1 MLAVSPNRDA
11 LLQIANQIPGSCQVL
26 GQLAELLT
34 DVNSGLDDIAQLL
47 RRDTGLAAR
56 IIRISNSVMFGAGAR
71 IATIEDAVNRVGYA
85 EIYRLTGLATAAQLA
100 DHHLS
105 YYGITGVQ
113 LRDNT
118 LITSLACEALASRAD
133 IDPRVAYTVGLLRS
147 TGKIVL
153 DRYAKK
159 HQPASRPFFS
169 SGTPE
174 IEVWEQN
181 TFGICNPEV
190 AQTILTVWRF
200 PNTITEPLRHQ
211 YSTTLSPTG
220 HGKVAMLL
228 HVARALAAQQNVGL
242 IGENDQEG
250 LSEPI
255 LRTLDITAAA
265 AKECG
270 EEAAANYQALKAL
283 L

>member
-11 LLQIANQIPGSCQVL
+11 LLQIAQQLPGSYQVL

-56 IIRISNSVMFGAGAR
+56 IIRISNSVMFGGGAN
-71 IATIEDAVNRVGYA
+71 IATIEDAVNRVGFA
-85 EIYRLTGLATAAQLA
+85 EIYRLTGLATAAQMA

-118 LITSLACEALASRAD
+118 LILSLACEALASRTD
-133 IDPRVAYTVGLLRS
+133 TDSRVAYTAGLLRS
-147 TGKIVL
+147 TGKIIL

-159 HQPASRPFFS
+159 HAPSTQPFFS
-169 SGTPE
+169 SGMAE
-174 IEVWEQN
+174 IERWEL
-181 TFGICNPEV
+181 TSFGLTNPEA
-190 AQTILTVWRF
+190 AQTILSTWRF
-200 PNTITEPLRHQ
+200 PNAITEPLRHQ
-211 YSTTLSPTG
+211 YSTTLSAAG
-220 HGKVAMLL
+220 YGKIALL
-228 HVARALAAQQNVGL
+228 IQVSRALAAQQGFGL
-242 IGENDQEG
+242 IGERDQDG
-250 LSEPI
+250 LSETT
-255 LRTLDITAAA
+255 LRALGITAAS

-270 EEAAANYQALKAL
+270 EDAAAAYQALKAL

>member
-1 MLAVSPNRDA
+1 MLAVLPNRDA
-11 LLQIANQIPGSCQVL
+11 LLQIANQIPGSCQIL

-56 IIRISNSVMFGAGAR
+56 IIRISNSVMFGGGAQ

-105 YYGITGVQ
+105 FYGITGVQ

-118 LITSLACEALASRAD
+118 LIIALACEALASRTD
-133 IDPRVAYTVGLLRS
+133 TDPRIAYTAGLLRS
-147 TGKIVL
+147 TGKIIL

-159 HQPASRPFFS
+159 HAPATRPFFS
-169 SGTPE
+169 SGTSE
-174 IEVWEQN
+174 LELWEQN
-181 TFGICNPEV
+181 SFGITNPEA
-190 AQTILTVWRF
+190 AQTILTAWRF
-200 PNTITEPLRHQ
+200 PNTITEPLRQQ
-211 YSTTLSPTG
+211 YSTTLTTAG
-220 HGKVAMLL
+220 HGKIALL
-228 HVARALAAQQNVGL
+228 LQVSRALAAQQGFGL
-242 IGENDQEG
+242 IGERDQDG
-250 LSEPI
+250 LSETT
-255 LRTLDITAAA
+255 LRALDITTASAQ
-265 AKECG
+265 ECA
-270 EEAAANYQALKAL
+270 EEASAGYQALKAL

>member
-1 MLAVSPNRDA
+1 MLAVSPHRDA
-11 LLQIANQIPGSCQVL
+11 LLQIANQIPGSSQVL

-71 IATIEDAVNRVGYA
+71 IATIEEAVNRVGFA

-133 IDPRVAYTVGLLRS
+133 ADPREAYTVALLRS
-147 TGKIVL
+147 TGKIIL

-159 HQPASRPFFS
+159 HMPASRPFFS
-169 SGTPE
+169 SGTAE
-174 IEVWEQN
+174 IELWEQN
-181 TFGICNPEV
+181 TFGITNPEA
-190 AQTILTVWRF
+190 AQTVLTAWRF

-211 YSTTLSPTG
+211 YSTTLTTAG
-220 HGKVAMLL
+220 YGKLAMLL
-228 HVARALAAQQNVGL
+228 HVARALAADQGFGL
-242 IGENDQEG
+242 IGERDHEG
-250 LSEPI
+250 LGEPI
-255 LRTLDITAAA
+255 LRALDITVASAR
-265 AKECG
+265 ECG

>member
-56 IIRISNSVMFGAGAR
+56 IIRISNSIMFGGGAK
-71 IATIEDAVNRVGYA
+71 IATSEDAVNRVGYA

-105 YYGITGVQ
+105 FYGITGVQ

-133 IDPRVAYTVGLLRS
+133 ADSRIAYTIGLLRS
-147 TGKIVL
+147 TGKIIL

-159 HQPASRPFFS
+159 HLPASRPFFS
-169 SGTPE
+169 SGAAE
-174 IEVWEQN
+174 IELWEQN
-181 TFGICNPEV
+181 TFGTTNPEV
-190 AQTILTVWRF
+190 AQTVLSAWRF

-211 YSTTLSPTG
+211 YSTTLTTAG

-228 HVARALAAQQNVGL
+228 QVARGLAAEQGFGL
-242 IGENDQEG
+242 IGERDHEG
-250 LSEPI
+250 LSETI
-255 LRTLDITAAA
+255 LGELEITAAA

-270 EEAAANYQALKAL
+270 EEAVTGYQALKAML
-283 L
+283 